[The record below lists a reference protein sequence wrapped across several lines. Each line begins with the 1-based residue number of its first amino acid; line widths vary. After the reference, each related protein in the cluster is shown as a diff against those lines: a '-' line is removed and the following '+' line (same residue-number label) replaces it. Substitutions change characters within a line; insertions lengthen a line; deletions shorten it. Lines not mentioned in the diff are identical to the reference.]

1 MVLSILCMYAILS
14 LGDAQMYA
22 PQRQSRIGVRIGRTS
37 NMAIAVSEPTKYYV
51 LKGKAVPEVL
61 LKVVEAKHL
70 VESGKESSVAQA
82 ASRVGL
88 SRSSFYKYKDDIF
101 EFHDTTEGTTINLT
115 AQMDD
120 EPGRLSDVLRAIAE
134 CGANILTIHQS
145 LPISGIATIS
155 LSIRV
160 LPTTNDIAALM
171 EELGQLK
178 GMHNVKLVA
187 GE

>member
-1 MVLSILCMYAILS
+1 
-14 LGDAQMYA
+14 
-22 PQRQSRIGVRIGRTS
+22 
-37 NMAIAVSEPTKYYV
+37 MAVASAESSKYYV
-51 LKGKAVPEVL
+51 LKGRAVPEVL

-70 VESGKESSVAQA
+70 VESGKMASVAQA
-82 ASRVGL
+82 VDYVGL

-101 EFHDTTEGTTINLT
+101 EFHETKEGTTINLT

-120 EPGRLSDVLRAIAE
+120 EPGRLSDVLKTIAN

-160 LPTTNDIAALM
+160 LPTTEDVSGMM
-171 EELGQLK
+171 EELGTIK
-178 GMHNVKLVA
+178 GVHNVKMVA
-187 GE
+187 GES